1 MSAGANKGAEG
12 LRWFVETQTMD
23 INIETMDIYVY
34 LLVNNSNKGGCVSK
48 CYLHIS
54 VNGMLRDWVA
64 GVPPLDKGVGQ
75 NTGPLPLG
83 VWGQRARPKLQ
94 AKKEQQKF
102 L

>member
-1 MSAGANKGAEG
+1 MYGVSTNHGYI
-12 LRWFVETQTMD
+12 
-23 INIETMDIYVY
+23 INH

-64 GVPPLDKGVGQ
+64 GVPPLDKGVRQ
-75 NTGPLPLG
+75 NTGPLPPM
-83 VWGQRARPKLQ
+83 VFGQRARPNKLL
-94 AKKEQQKF
+94 KKEARKF